1 MLVSFKSESMVR
13 TFQFCKLFLFCLTF
27 FGITNLSAQATKT
40 NLNLSEDFQV
50 LYSADYSAN
59 ITVKI
64 KVLEKKSCPEG
75 SNLMVSYDGYIS
87 DKDLYIKFKINY
99 IDCDNAK
106 RYQIFSIPIGKKDL
120 DFSDLWGPKG
130 INKNISAKIEGGM
143 ILGNAG
149 NSHDNH
155 FIYYPG
161 MELGY
166 ISDIELSSQ
175 YIAENKKVDALEPA
189 SYIDVKNHNGIS
201 NNYGSKALYGSTVS
215 LKPIGG
221 NLIPNSNWVWYKSN
235 SVSQTLSN
243 SIFTGNTLTLK
254 ITDSTDFI
262 DLFVR
267 AEGPNNVKTS
277 FTRVQIWIDY
287 SQVLTNRADYMFNIR
302 EFEKAKKLYQNIL
315 NKNFNKSQYIADQIQ
330 LCEDYILAQKEYRY
344 SETYNNSNFFI
355 KIDIA
360 NLLELEAGKTEKGN
374 INCTLNFQATN
385 QDKKEFTIQAN
396 DPMFKYYYIKD
407 NLNAKTPNYAN
418 PRLNS
423 KTDLIPVNAKES
435 YSIDF
440 KWSTKETTCYKTSR
454 GWISNDSTSN
464 ASDNLNNLN
473 IFRNYIIKNW
483 KGDLN
488 NKETYRISG
497 SFYIVSDGID
507 DYYYQAFGSSFSY
520 VKVLASSK
528 GSFDLAYSNISYPN
542 GTYTFVVKTKTL
554 NQNSFN
560 EVTLKGKYFS
570 SGPSNALLSMLMPG
584 TGNKRVSNNFKI
596 GKRITK
602 SFITLSIISTVAYRY
617 SAFKYNEYKNAM
629 DQASMEN
636 AYYQSNLANKIFI
649 SSATL
654 AATIY
659 VSDIVY
665 VFFKGVRNKKKFN
678 SIRLNTSESVRY

>member
-1 MLVSFKSESMVR
+1 MGR
-13 TFQFCKLFLFCLTF
+13 TIQFCKLFLFCLTF
-27 FGITNLSAQATKT
+27 FGINNLSAQATQ
-40 NLNLSEDFQV
+40 NNIILSEDDQL
-50 LYSADYSAN
+50 LYSANSKAN
-59 ITVKI
+59 ITVLIKI
-64 KVLEKKSCPEG
+64 NKKICPEG
-75 SNLMVSYDGYIS
+75 SNLWVNYDGYLS

-99 IDCDNAK
+99 IDCDNVK
-106 RYQIFSIPIGKKDL
+106 RHQIVSLPIGQKNL
-120 DFSDLWGPKG
+120 DFSDLLADKG
-130 INKNISAKIEGGM
+130 KNLNIYDKFRNSM

-189 SYIDVKNHNGIS
+189 SHIYVVNSDGTS
-201 NNYGSKALYGSTVS
+201 NNFGNKALYGSSVS

-221 NLIPNSNWVWYKSN
+221 NLITNSNWVWYKSN
-235 SVSQTLSN
+235 NVSQALSN
-243 SIFTGNTLTLK
+243 SIFTGSYLNVS
-254 ITDSTDFI
+254 ITDSSEYI
-262 DLFVR
+262 DLYVR

-277 FTRVQIWIDY
+277 FTKVQIWIDY
-287 SQVLTNRADYMFNIR
+287 SQVLTNRANYLFNIKD
-302 EFEKAKKLYQNIL
+302 FEKAKKLYQNIS

-385 QDKKEFTIQAN
+385 QDKKEFSIQAN
-396 DPMFKYYYIKD
+396 DPKFKYYFIRD

-483 KGDLN
+483 KDDLN
-488 NKETYRISG
+488 NKETYRIRG
-497 SFYIVSDGID
+497 SYYIVSDGID

-542 GTYTFVVKTKTL
+542 GTYTFLVKTKIL

-560 EVTLKGKYFS
+560 EVTLKGKYCN

-584 TGNKRVSNNFKI
+584 AGSKRVSDNYKI
-596 GKRITK
+596 GKRISK
-602 SFITLSIISTVAYRY
+602 SFIMLSLISAVAYRY
-617 SAFKYNEYKNAM
+617 SALKYNEYKNAM
-629 DQASMEN
+629 DQASMEK

-654 AATIY
+654 AASIY
-659 VSDIVY
+659 ISDIVY
-665 VFFKGVRNKKKFN
+665 VFFKGVSNKKKFN

>member
-1 MLVSFKSESMVR
+1 MGR
-13 TFQFCKLFLFCLTF
+13 TFQFCKLYLFCLTC
-27 FGITNLSAQATKT
+27 FGINNLSAQATKT

-64 KVLEKKSCPEG
+64 KVLKKSCPEE
-75 SNLMVSYDGYIS
+75 SKLWVLYDGYLT

-99 IDCDNAK
+99 IDCDNVK
-106 RYQIFSIPIGKKDL
+106 RYQIVSLPIGKRNL
-120 DFSDLWGPKG
+120 DFSDIWGDKG
-130 INKNISAKIEGGM
+130 KNKNIYEKLDNNAS
-143 ILGNAG
+143 ILGIVG
-149 NSHDNH
+149 NSHDID
-155 FIYYPG
+155 FTYFPG
-161 MELGY
+161 IELGY

-175 YIAENKKVDALEPA
+175 YIAVNKKVDALEPA
-189 SYIDVKNHNGIS
+189 SFVEVLNSNGTS
-201 NNYGSKALYGSTVS
+201 NYGGNKALFGSTIS

-235 SVSQTLSN
+235 SVAQPLSN
-243 SIFTGNTLTLK
+243 SIYNGNVFNLS
-254 ITDSTDFI
+254 ITDSSEYI
-262 DLFVR
+262 DLYVR
-267 AEGPNNVKTS
+267 AEGPNNIKTS
-277 FTRVQIWIDY
+277 FTKVQVWIDY
-287 SQVLTNRADYMFNIR
+287 SEVLTSRADYLFNIK
-302 EFEKAKKLYQNIL
+302 EIEKAKKLYQDISKKTIYNRGYL
-315 NKNFNKSQYIADQIQ
+315 DAQIQ
-330 LCEDYILAQKEYRY
+330 LCDNYLIAQKEYRY
-344 SETYNNSNFFI
+344 SETHNNSNSKI

-385 QDKKEFTIQAN
+385 QDKKEFSIQTN
-396 DPMFKYYYIKD
+396 DPKFKYYFIRD

-423 KTDLIPVNAKES
+423 KTNLIPVNAKES

-440 KWSTKETTCYKTSR
+440 KWSTKEITCYKTSR
-454 GWISNDSTSN
+454 GWISYDSATN

-488 NKETYRISG
+488 HNETYRISG
-497 SFYIVSDGID
+497 SYYIVSDGFQ
-507 DYYYQAFGSSFSY
+507 DYYYQAFGTSFSY
-520 VKVLASSK
+520 VKVLASAK
-528 GSFDLAYSNISYPN
+528 GSFDLAYGNISYPN

-570 SGPSNALLSMLMPG
+570 SGPSNFLLSMLMPG
-584 TGNKRVSNNFKI
+584 TGNKRVSNNYKI

-602 SFITLSIISTVAYRY
+602 SFITLSLISAVAYRY
-617 SAFKYNEYKNAM
+617 SALKYNEYKNAV
-629 DQASMEN
+629 DQPSMEN

-654 AATIY
+654 AASIY
-659 VSDIVY
+659 ISDIVY
-665 VFFKGVRNKKKFN
+665 VFFKGVSNKKKFN
-678 SIRLNTSESVRY
+678 SIRLNTHESVRY